1 MNEDFRVVSFLE
13 VFAFLID
20 PIFHISHNFL
30 SNLKE
35 KRRRNDFVKTS
46 AEI

>member
-30 SNLKE
+30 SNLEE
-35 KRRRNDFVKTS
+35 KRNDFVKTS